1 MSDNYVA
8 IGEKSV
14 EVIPYNL
21 QHNKFHLHQNVSV
34 KYIYKSLIS
43 GIKLLLKMTK
53 SVWSMW
59 DRLPQ
64 TKSKSKLEKC
74 NCSSNHTKS

>member
-53 SVWSMW
+53 SV
-59 DRLPQ
+59 
-64 TKSKSKLEKC
+64 
-74 NCSSNHTKS
+74 